1 MRGQPHFSVIIP
13 VYNRASVLGTAIA
26 SVLAQTCQDFEIVIV
41 DDGSRDDPT
50 PVVAAFGDSRI
61 RLLHQENQGGGAA
74 RNAAIDV
81 ARGRFIAPLDSDDVF
96 LPHHLA
102 TMKALLD
109 GTTNIA
115 GYARILVDRGE
126 GRTFLK
132 PPRAIRE
139 GEDMGE
145 YLLCRRGFVPT
156 ITLVVERQMAHRVG
170 YHADLRAAE
179 DTDFAIRLAEA
190 GCKFVMAPEAGAI
203 WKDMA
208 DPGRTSAGAASS
220 RTRRFALWL
229 EQMKPRMTGR
239 AWQGARGWGYAKM
252 LAHDGEKWQALKLY
266 LGAVANKCYAPRLAV
281 IIFLQIF
288 LGTDT
293 YRRLADTA
301 IGWLRLNLREP
312 EPAGRRTQSSL
323 QYPRRSLR

>member
-1 MRGQPHFSVIIP
+1 MRGPEQPHFSVIIP
-13 VYNRASVLGTAIA
+13 VYNRAAVLGVAIH

-41 DDGSRDDPT
+41 DDGSRDDPA
-50 PVVAAFGDSRI
+50 PVVAAFGDPRI
-61 RLLHQENQGGGAA
+61 RLLRQENRGGGAA
-74 RNAAIDV
+74 RNAAIDA

-96 LPHHLA
+96 LPHHLE
-102 TMKALLD
+102 TMKALLG

-115 GYARILVDRGE
+115 GYARIMVDRGQ
-126 GRTFLK
+126 GRTLLK
-132 PPRAIRE
+132 PPRAIQE

-156 ITLVVERQMAHRVG
+156 ITLVVERQMAQRVG
-170 YHADLRAAE
+170 YHPDLRAAE

-203 WKDMA
+203 WKDLP
-208 DPGRTSAGAASS
+208 DPDRTSAGGPSS
-220 RTRRFALWL
+220 RTQRFALWL

-239 AWQGARGWGYAKM
+239 AWHGARGWAYAKM
-252 LAHDGEKWQALKLY
+252 LARDGEKGRALKLY
-266 LGAVANKCYAPRLAV
+266 LTAVLNKCYAPRLAGV
-281 IIFLQIF
+281 IFLQIF
-288 LGTDT
+288 LGPES

-312 EPAGRRTQSSL
+312 EPRRTASSL
-323 QYPRRSLR
+323 YPRRSLR

>member
-13 VYNRASVLGTAIA
+13 VFNRATVLGTAIA

-41 DDGSRDDPT
+41 DDGSTDDPAAT
-50 PVVAAFGDSRI
+50 VAGFADPRI
-61 RLLHQENQGGGAA
+61 RLLRQDNRGGGAA
-74 RNAAIDV
+74 RNTAIDA

-102 TMKALLD
+102 AMKALLEASHN
-109 GTTNIA
+109 TA
-115 GYARILVDRGE
+115 GYARILVDRGN

-156 ITLVVERQMAHRVG
+156 ITLVVERLMAQRVG
-170 YHADLRAAE
+170 YHPDLRAAE

-190 GCKFVMAPEAGAI
+190 GCKFIMAPEPGAI
-203 WKDMA
+203 WKDLP
-208 DPGRTSAGAASS
+208 DPGRTSAGGPSS
-220 RTRRFALWL
+220 RTQRFALWL

-239 AWQGARGWGYAKM
+239 AWLGGRGWGYAKM
-252 LAHDGEKWQALKLY
+252 VARDGEKWRALKLY
-266 LGAVANKCYAPRLAV
+266 LSAVQNKCYAPRLAV
-281 IIFLQIF
+281 IIALQVF
-288 LGTDT
+288 LGADT

-312 EPAGRRTQSSL
+312 EPRRTRPSL